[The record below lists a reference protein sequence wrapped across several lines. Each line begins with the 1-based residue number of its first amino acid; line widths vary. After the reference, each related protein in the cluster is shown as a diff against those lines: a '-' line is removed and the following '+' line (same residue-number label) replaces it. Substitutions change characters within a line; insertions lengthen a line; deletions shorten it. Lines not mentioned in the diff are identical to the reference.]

1 MKFIDTKLNKNI
13 IKAIDEIGYK
23 DLTKIQE
30 KTLNYIL
37 DKKDVIA
44 MASTGSGKT
53 AAFLLPLINNVDIL
67 NKQSQV
73 LIVTPTRELAIQ
85 IFNEAN
91 KFCRYVKEIKISA
104 VYGGRDII
112 KQISSIR
119 NKTNIIVG
127 TPGRILDIF
136 KRKQINL
143 KNISSVVLD
152 EADQMLSMGFY
163 KDVKKILTYL
173 NQDIQKLL
181 FSATIDKRV
190 KLVADEIMKDAI
202 YIECK
207 DNDTMLV
214 DKIFQIAINVKEK
227 FKNQCI
233 LRILQKEKA
242 KNSIVFCNTK
252 KETTNL
258 YKFLLSNSL
267 KVEMLNSD
275 VEQAQREK
283 VIEKLK
289 NGKLD
294 TIVVTDVLSRGIDIN
309 DLELVIN
316 YDIPIEVESYVHRV
330 GRTARRGNSGVAYT
344 LYTGKQIEKIREI
357 EQYTHTKMHYQDV
370 PIISKEIS
378 GNYPISK
385 RGLYIVTFSLGKK
398 DGIKVKD
405 IVGAISALVG
415 INSSNIGIIEVYEDK
430 TTVEVAK
437 EYLYEIERAFENGSI
452 KGKSVKII

>member
-214 DKIFQIAINVKEK
+214 DNIFQIAINVKEK

-344 LYTGKQIEKIREI
+344 LYTGKQIEKIKEI
-357 EQYTHTKMHYQDV
+357 EQYIHTKMHYQDV

>member
-91 KFCRYVKEIKISA
+91 KFCRYVKEIKIST

-214 DKIFQIAINVKEK
+214 DNIFQIAINVKEK

-357 EQYTHTKMHYQDV
+357 EQYTHAKMHYQDV

>member
-190 KLVADEIMKDAI
+190 KLVADEVMKDAI

-214 DKIFQIAINVKEK
+214 DNIFQIAINVKEK

-330 GRTARRGNSGVAYT
+330 GRTARRENSGVAYT
-344 LYTGKQIEKIREI
+344 LYTGKQIEKIKEI

>member
-214 DKIFQIAINVKEK
+214 DNIFQIAINVKEK

-344 LYTGKQIEKIREI
+344 LYTGKQIEKIKEI

-452 KGKSVKII
+452 KGKRVKII

>member
-452 KGKSVKII
+452 KGKRVKII

>member
-1 MKFIDTKLNKNI
+1 
-13 IKAIDEIGYK
+13 
-23 DLTKIQE
+23 
-30 KTLNYIL
+30 
-37 DKKDVIA
+37 
-44 MASTGSGKT
+44 
-53 AAFLLPLINNVDIL
+53 
-67 NKQSQV
+67 
-73 LIVTPTRELAIQ
+73 
-85 IFNEAN
+85 
-91 KFCRYVKEIKISA
+91 
-104 VYGGRDII
+104 
-112 KQISSIR
+112 
-119 NKTNIIVG
+119 
-127 TPGRILDIF
+127 
-136 KRKQINL
+136 
-143 KNISSVVLD
+143 
-152 EADQMLSMGFY
+152 
-163 KDVKKILTYL
+163 
-173 NQDIQKLL
+173 
-181 FSATIDKRV
+181 
-190 KLVADEIMKDAI
+190 
-202 YIECK
+202 
-207 DNDTMLV
+207 
-214 DKIFQIAINVKEK
+214 
-227 FKNQCI
+227 
-233 LRILQKEKA
+233 
-242 KNSIVFCNTK
+242 
-252 KETTNL
+252 
-258 YKFLLSNSL
+258 
-267 KVEMLNSD
+267 MLNSD

-437 EYLYEIERAFENGSI
+437 EYLYEIERAFENDSI

>member
-190 KLVADEIMKDAI
+190 KLVADEVMKDAI

-214 DKIFQIAINVKEK
+214 DNIFQIAINVKEK
-227 FKNQCI
+227 
-233 LRILQKEKA
+233 
-242 KNSIVFCNTK
+242 
-252 KETTNL
+252 
-258 YKFLLSNSL
+258 L
-267 KVEMLNSD
+267 K
-275 VEQAQREK
+275 
-283 VIEKLK
+283 
-289 NGKLD
+289 
-294 TIVVTDVLSRGIDIN
+294 IN
-309 DLELVIN
+309 
-316 YDIPIEVESYVHRV
+316 
-330 GRTARRGNSGVAYT
+330 
-344 LYTGKQIEKIREI
+344 
-357 EQYTHTKMHYQDV
+357 
-370 PIISKEIS
+370 
-378 GNYPISK
+378 
-385 RGLYIVTFSLGKK
+385 
-398 DGIKVKD
+398 
-405 IVGAISALVG
+405 
-415 INSSNIGIIEVYEDK
+415 VY
-430 TTVEVAK
+430 
-437 EYLYEIERAFENGSI
+437 
-452 KGKSVKII
+452 